1 MNAAIIDDT
10 SLIICFTKH
19 ALTLKQVMDNLPMD
33 ILGHI
38 QGYADARSIF
48 MLWSVGIDRA
58 TTTSCP
64 VSVLTEILIR
74 ATRQGSCPIIEH
86 ILRSNR
92 RIVDSL
98 DPIHGLTPLI
108 ISAFTGNMT
117 VMRTLLGSGA
127 YVDARSACGD
137 TALGIASY
145 RGHVAQVSLLLEHG
159 ANVDSRNDIGQTPLI
174 RAAGCG
180 HAEIVDMLLRH
191 DADPNA
197 VTNAHWETPLMSA
210 SHIGHPGI
218 IRMLLRRGALVNER
232 NIFGHTALMMAVYH
246 GDLDSVRLLMD
257 HGADV
262 HARDYE
268 GNTPMIISI
277 MFDRKTVAEFL
288 QDFV

>member
-1 MNAAIIDDT
+1 MNAASMDDT
-10 SLIICFTKH
+10 SLIICFTTH
-19 ALTLKQVMDNLPMD
+19 VLMLKQVMDNLPTD
-33 ILGHI
+33 LIGHI
-38 QGYADARSIF
+38 QAYADARSLF
-48 MLWSVGIDRA
+48 MLWSVGIKRA
-58 TTTSCP
+58 TTSSCP
-64 VSVLTEILIR
+64 ALVQTDILIR
-74 ATRQGSCPIIEH
+74 ATRQGSCRIIEH

-108 ISAFTGNMT
+108 ISAFTGSMT
-117 VMRTLLGSGA
+117 VMRTLLEGGA

-145 RGHVAQVSLLLEHG
+145 RGHADQVSLLLENG
-159 ANVDSRNDIGQTPLI
+159 ATVDSRNDIDQTPLI

-197 VTNAHWETPLMSA
+197 VTNAHLETPLMSA
-210 SHIGHPGI
+210 SQIGHSGI

-232 NIFGHTALMMAVYH
+232 NIFGHTALMMTVYH
-246 GDLDSVRLLMD
+246 GNLDSVRLLMD

-262 HARDYE
+262 HARDHE
-268 GNTPMIISI
+268 GNTPMTISI
-277 MFDRKTVAEFL
+277 LFGKKAVAEFL
-288 QDFV
+288 QDVI